1 LLKTAA
7 SKATQRHIAILLA
20 LLLSF
25 FAVAIYSPLHVHEN
39 GDPKKCS
46 LNDIEHQVADAVAP
60 VLDLPK
66 PTTEQVRTEDPAAP
80 ALPEVAVR
88 VAASRGH
95 SADFPL

>member
-1 LLKTAA
+1 MKTAT
-7 SKATQRHIAILLA
+7 SKAAQRRVGILLA

-66 PTTEQVRTEDPAAP
+66 PTTEQVRVEVPATPAP
-80 ALPEVAVR
+80 ADVAVR
-88 VAASRGH
+88 TAASRGPPAF
-95 SADFPL
+95 SLS

>member
-1 LLKTAA
+1 MNTAT
-7 SKATQRHIAILLA
+7 SKAAQRRVGILLA

-66 PTTEQVRTEDPAAP
+66 PTTEQVRIEVPATPAP
-80 ALPEVAVR
+80 VDVALRP
-88 VAASRGH
+88 AASRGPPA
-95 SADFPL
+95 SSLS